1 MILAVSETVAARLV
15 TLKDAIALMESAFAS
30 LDRGESR
37 LFPFVAGHGSDPATR
52 FGAKLGYDGERRTP
66 GLKVGSYWPRNV
78 ERGLGNHASTT
89 LLLDDD
95 TGAPRALV
103 AATHLTALRTAASDA
118 VAVKYLARKDASVLA
133 VVGAG
138 HQAYWDALAVA
149 EVRKLEQVLVWAREA
164 SAAEALAARLRTA
177 GLPAQASDLWP
188 ALARADIVSTAT
200 ASRSALF
207 AAGDVR
213 PGTHLSAMG
222 ADGVGKQE
230 LDPALLLGASLWADL
245 PTQSIV
251 IGEFQRLPAALA
263 GGVQPIGGLISGRL
277 PGRCGDEEIT
287 IYDSSGVALQD
298 LAICALALERAQAE
312 GSVQTLD
319 LS

>member
-1 MILAVSETVAARLV
+1 MGIIVA
-15 TLKDAIALMESAFAS
+15 IE
-30 LDRGESR
+30 
-37 LFPFVAGHGSDPATR
+37 
-52 FGAKLGYDGERRTP
+52 
-66 GLKVGSYWPRNV
+66 
-78 ERGLGNHASTT
+78 
-89 LLLDDD
+89 
-95 TGAPRALV
+95 
-103 AATHLTALRTAASDA
+103 
-118 VAVKYLARKDASVLA
+118 
-133 VVGAG
+133 
-138 HQAYWDALAVA
+138 
-149 EVRKLEQVLVWAREA
+149 
-164 SAAEALAARLRTA
+164 
-177 GLPAQASDLWP
+177 
-188 ALARADIVSTAT
+188 
-200 ASRSALF
+200 
-207 AAGDVR
+207 
-213 PGTHLSAMG
+213 G